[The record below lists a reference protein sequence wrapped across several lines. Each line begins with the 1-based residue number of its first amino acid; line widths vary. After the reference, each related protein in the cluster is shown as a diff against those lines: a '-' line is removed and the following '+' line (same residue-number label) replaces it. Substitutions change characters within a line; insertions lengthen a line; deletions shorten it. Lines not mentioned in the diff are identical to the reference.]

1 MNHLNSSTNKTKK
14 TSSKKVAAPLEW
26 SSSLED
32 FLGAAAKKSIE
43 KLNTVGIKDVQD
55 LLWTFPLR
63 VVELPPLRS
72 FDFIEEGRI
81 FIGRA
86 KILNIRALPNFRVRG
101 RGKAMLYNIMVHV
114 QDTLSD
120 KILTLKWFNSYGSV
134 TQKISKATYI
144 EFMGEASVFNGQSQF
159 TNPDFFQLESPDSDS
174 PFVTVSNELKIQYPT
189 VNTIPGVQIKKYFDK
204 IPMSLWNNIPETLPE
219 SLIKRKNFLSLSES
233 FKVIHAKI
241 KPTPELESRAEKR
254 LIYEEFFEDQIKIYL
269 RRQYFKKPPAHS
281 YKVSEEQFTNFCA
294 RYPYTLTDD
303 QFKTMAEVRADLG
316 GAHPMMRLVQG
327 DVGCGKTTIAMIA
340 AMIVIENGAQVALM
354 CPTEALAT
362 QHFMGTKELFDSN
375 KYNIRLLLGSTPAK
389 EKKQIQKELA
399 DGTIDFIIGTHSLIQ
414 ETIQFK
420 ELGLAII
427 DEQHKFGVDQRI
439 RLTSKTTGAHC
450 LIMSATP
457 IPRSL
462 SLTQYGDLDIST
474 IKVMPQGRKGH
485 KTRIVTE
492 ETYQQFLSFIMTRL
506 SLKEQIYV
514 VVPAINENVEVE
526 QDFHNLVSI
535 LERFKKYFPDH
546 IVEGLHGQM
555 KADEKAQMFA
565 AFKNHQIDILVSTS
579 VIEVGINVINA
590 TVMAIMNPERF
601 GLSSLHQLR
610 GRVGRGEKPGFC
622 FLVNDKTIS
631 ALSMER
637 LKVIEGNTDGFKIA
651 EEDLKIRGEGDL
663 FGTDQ
668 SGSQTQKRLANIILH
683 ADVLNE
689 ARTDALNFIQNQDP
703 DIIKLMQKYSG
714 DERIF
719 TTV

>member
-1 MNHLNSSTNKTKK
+1 MNLLNSSIKSN
-14 TSSKKVAAPLEW
+14 SKKANSIEW

-32 FLGAAAKKSIE
+32 LAGKASHKTVE
-43 KLNTVGIKDVQD
+43 KLNAAGITEVQD
-55 LLWTFPLR
+55 LLWVFPLR
-63 VVELPPLRS
+63 VLELPPLRS
-72 FDFIEEGRI
+72 FEFIEEGRI

-86 KILNIRALPNFRVRG
+86 KVLNIQAKPNFRVRG

-120 KILTLKWFNSYGSV
+120 KILTLKWFNSYGSIN
-134 TQKISKATYI
+134 QKIAKCTFI
-144 EFMGEASVFNGQSQF
+144 EFMGEASLFNGQVQF
-159 TNPDFFQLESPDSDS
+159 TNPDFFPLESAGDVS
-174 PFVTVSNELKIQYPT
+174 PFVSVSNELKIQYPT
-189 VNTIPGVQIKKYFDK
+189 VNTIPGVQVKKIIDK
-204 IPMSLWNNIPETLPE
+204 ITMTLWNNIPETLPL
-219 SLIKRKNFLSLSES
+219 SLINQKNFLSLSES

-241 KPTPELESRAEKR
+241 KPTPELEAMAEKR
-254 LIYEEFFEDQIKIYL
+254 LIYEEFFEDQIKIHL
-269 RRQYFKKPPAHS
+269 RRQYFKKPKANS
-281 YKVSEEQFTNFCA
+281 YVVTDQIFENFCA
-294 RYPYTLTDD
+294 RYPYTLTAD
-303 QFKTMAEVRADLG
+303 QLKTMSDVRADLG
-316 GAHPMMRLVQG
+316 GAHPMMRMVQG

-340 AMIVIENGAQVALM
+340 AMIVIENGAQAALM
-354 CPTEALAT
+354 CPTEALAI
-362 QHFMGTKELFDSN
+362 QHFQSCTELFDPAEYSV
-375 KYNIRLLLGSTPAK
+375 RLILGSTPAK
-389 EKKQIQKELA
+389 EKKIIQKELTE
-399 DGTIDFIIGTHSLIQ
+399 GVIDFIIGTHSLIQ

-420 ELGLAII
+420 QLGLAII

-439 RLTSKTTGAHC
+439 KLTSKSTGTHC

-474 IKVMPQGRKGH
+474 IKMMPAGRKGH

-514 VVPAINENVEVE
+514 VVPAINESVEVE
-526 QDFHNLVSI
+526 QDFHNLTEV
-535 LERFKKYFPDH
+535 LERFKKYFPDYK
-546 IVEGLHGQM
+546 VEGLHGQM
-555 KADEKAQMFA
+555 KADEKAQIFA
-565 AFKNHQIDILVSTS
+565 AFKNHEVNILISTS

-622 FLVNDKTIS
+622 FLVNDKSIAAT
-631 ALSMER
+631 SMAR
-637 LKVIEGNTDGFKIA
+637 LKVIENNTDGFKIA

-668 SGSQTQKRLANIILH
+668 SGAQAQKRLANIILH
-683 ADVLNE
+683 ADVLYE
-689 ARTDALNFIQNQDP
+689 AREDAIKLILNKDP
-703 DIIKLMQKYSG
+703 DIEQLMDRYSR

>member
-1 MNHLNSSTNKTKK
+1 MKLNRLNSSTKK
-14 TSSKKVAAPLEW
+14 KSPIEW

-32 FLGAAAKKSIE
+32 FLGAKALKSIE
-43 KLNTVGIKDVQD
+43 KLNSVGIKEVQD
-55 LLWTFPLR
+55 LLWVFPLR

-72 FDFIEEGRI
+72 FHFIEEGRI

-86 KILNIRALPNFRVRG
+86 KVLNIQAKPNFRVRG
-101 RGKAMLYNIMVHV
+101 KGRAMLYNIMVHV
-114 QDTLSD
+114 QDALSD
-120 KILTLKWFNSYGSV
+120 KILTLKWFNSYSSV
-134 TQKISKATYI
+134 KDKISKATYI

-159 TNPDFFQLESPDSDS
+159 TNPEFFQLESLDSDS

-189 VNTIPGVQIKKYFDK
+189 VNTIPGAQIKKYFDK
-204 IPMSLWNNIPETLPE
+204 IPMSLWNNIPETLPLG
-219 SLIKRKNFLSLSES
+219 LIQRKNFLSLSDS

-241 KPTPELESRAEKR
+241 RPNAELESRAEKR

-269 RRQYFKKPPAHS
+269 RRQFFKKPPAKS
-281 YKVSEEQFTNFCA
+281 YVVSEEKFNEFA
-294 RYPYTLTDD
+294 SRYPYTLTDD
-303 QFKTMAEVRADLG
+303 QIKTMSEVRTDLA

-340 AMIVIENGAQVALM
+340 AMVVIEHKAQVALM

-362 QHFMGTKELFDSN
+362 QHFMGTAELFDSS
-375 KYNIRLLLGSTPAK
+375 KYRVRLLLGSTPAK
-389 EKKQIQKELA
+389 EKKQIQKELL
-399 DGTIDFIIGTHSLIQ
+399 DGAIDFIIGTHSLIQ
-414 ETIQFK
+414 DTVQFK

-474 IKVMPQGRKGH
+474 INVMPSGRKGH

-506 SLKEQIYV
+506 SLKEQIYI
-514 VVPAINENVEVE
+514 VVPAINESEEIE
-526 QDFHNLVSI
+526 QDFHNLVSV
-535 LERFKKYFPDH
+535 LERFKKYFPNH
-546 IVEGLHGQM
+546 RVEGLHGQM
-555 KADEKAQMFA
+555 KADEKAQMFSD
-565 AFKNHQIDILVSTS
+565 FKNHRIDILVSTS

-668 SGSQTQKRLANIILH
+668 SGSHNQKRLANIILH

-689 ARTDALNFIQNQDP
+689 ARTDALNFIATKDP
-703 DIIKLMQKYSG
+703 DIEKLLHKYSG